1 MSDVVIV
8 PMEESHFKDVADIEA
23 KCFSNPWAE
32 VSFACALLTP
42 SDKCY
47 VALDNGKVVG
57 YIVMLHCLDEGELL
71 NIAVSPDMRNMGI
84 AQKLMDSMYS
94 FMKEKNVARLL
105 LEVRESNA
113 PAKNLYIKNGF
124 SPIAVRKN
132 YYTKPTENA
141 VVMEKYI

>member
-1 MSDVVIV
+1 MSDVVII
-8 PMEESHFKDVADIEA
+8 PMEEKHVGNAAYIEA
-23 KCFSNPWAE
+23 KCFSTPWTQQ
-32 VSFACALLTP
+32 SFSLAL
-42 SDKCY
+42 SAANNQSY
-47 VALDNGKVVG
+47 VALFDGKVVG